1 MDLSKIK
8 NVCSM
13 TDPVKRMKR
22 QTKEWKSIFTDHI
35 ANQVIISRLHKV
47 LSKLN
52 MKKKIQFNQKMGQD
66 IKRYFIRENMNT

>member
-1 MDLSKIK
+1 MDLIKIK

-13 TDPVKRMKR
+13 KDPVKRMKR
-22 QTKEWKSIFTDHI
+22 QTKKWKSIFTDHI

-66 IKRYFIRENMNT
+66 IKRYFTRENMNT